1 LIEAFKAVGRETM
14 LRFGQVLSAPRAA
27 VLSKAVA
34 ATLTP
39 ETQSSKEVSAEAA
52 RGVKPIV
59 AKRSQ
64 DGVFSVEESSQDGV
78 FWVEESWV
86 ITTCGT
92 RRAGEA
98 EARFA
103 RLFSMTRPPPG
114 RSMRIILGMAP
125 FDVLT

>member
-1 LIEAFKAVGRETM
+1 M

-78 FWVEESWV
+78 FSVEESWV

-92 RRAGEA
+92 RRGSFCKVVFHDAAASGTHYA
-98 EARFA
+98 HH
-103 RLFSMTRPPPG
+103 LGDGSL
-114 RSMRIILGMAP
+114 RSAHLKTFNQRQLG
-125 FDVLT
+125 

>member
-1 LIEAFKAVGRETM
+1 VGRETM
-14 LRFGQVLSAPRAA
+14 SRFGQVLSATRAA
-27 VLSKAVA
+27 VPSKTVA
-34 ATLTP
+34 ATFSP
-39 ETQSSKEVSAEAA
+39 ETQSILEATEEAA
-52 RGVKPIV
+52 VKPIV

-78 FWVEESWV
+78 FSVEESWV

-114 RSMRIILGMAP
+114 RTMRIISGMAP
-125 FDVLT
+125 FEVLI

>member
-1 LIEAFKAVGRETM
+1 MGRETM

-27 VLSKAVA
+27 VPSKAGA

-39 ETQSSKEVSAEAA
+39 ETQAILEVTGEDTA

-64 DGVFSVEESSQDGV
+64 DGVFSL
-78 FWVEESWV
+78 EESWAT
-86 ITTCGT
+86 TTCGT

-103 RLFSMTRPPPG
+103 RLFAMTRPPPG

>member
-1 LIEAFKAVGRETM
+1 MIEGFRAVGRETM
-14 LRFGQVLSAPRAA
+14 SRFGQVLSATRAA
-27 VLSKAVA
+27 VPSKTVA
-34 ATLTP
+34 ATFSP
-39 ETQSSKEVSAEAA
+39 ETQSILEATEEAA
-52 RGVKPIV
+52 ARAVKPMV

-64 DGVFSVEESSQDGV
+64 DWVFS
-78 FWVEESWV
+78 VEESWV

-92 RRAGEA
+92 RCAGKA

-125 FDVLT
+125 SDVLT

>member
-1 LIEAFKAVGRETM
+1 M

-64 DGVFSVEESSQDGV
+64 DGVFSVEES
-78 FWVEESWV
+78 WV

-103 RLFSMTRPPPG
+103 MLFSMTRPPPG
-114 RSMRIILGMAP
+114 RSMRIILGMA
-125 FDVLT
+125 